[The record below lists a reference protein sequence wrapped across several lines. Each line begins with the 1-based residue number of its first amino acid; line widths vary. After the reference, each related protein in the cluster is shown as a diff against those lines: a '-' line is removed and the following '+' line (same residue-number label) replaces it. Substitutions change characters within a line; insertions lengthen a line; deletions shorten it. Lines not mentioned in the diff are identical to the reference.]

1 MIPQLV
7 YKVSQILRED
17 GQERHGA
24 GIDQA
29 AKHPPPPLDKKGGW
43 EKKVR
48 RRKRLGGRPGRG
60 LSGLISQALG
70 TRTMDNTVL
79 RHHTLKVLRL
89 QHLTCL
95 CFGSFV
101 CATRG
106 DKICVNG
113 SG

>member
-70 TRTMDNTVL
+70 TRTMDNTAL
-79 RHHTLKVLRL
+79 RHHTQSATAAAFHLLVLWKL
-89 QHLTCL
+89 CL
-95 CFGSFV
+95 CN
-101 CATRG
+101 TR
-106 DKICVNG
+106 
-113 SG
+113 

>member
-48 RRKRLGGRPGRG
+48 RRKRARRAAGQGAKWAHI
-60 LSGLISQALG
+60 SGPWDAHHGQYPSQAPHTQSATAAAFDLL
-70 TRTMDNTVL
+70 VL
-79 RHHTLKVLRL
+79 WNL
-89 QHLTCL
+89 CL
-95 CFGSFV
+95 CNK
-101 CATRG
+101 R
-106 DKICVNG
+106 
-113 SG
+113 